1 MMRKMKGNSIFSSS
15 VSYTE
20 GPIAKKMI
28 VFALPLMATSIIL
41 QLFNTLDMAIAGQF
55 ISKESLAAVGSTTLI
70 STFSIEFFLAFSTA
84 ANIVIAQYV
93 GKGDLQNVNRTV
105 HSAIAMAL
113 FFGIII
119 ALGGFAA
126 ARNILELM
134 SVPADIIDLSVS
146 YLKIYFLGAPFL
158 MLYNFC
164 AAIFRSRGETRL
176 PMLCLVFGGV
186 IKVLLDLLF
195 VVLFNWGVAGMA
207 LATVCA
213 NALSAFML
221 ILFLMRRTDE
231 LKLRI
236 RSIKA
241 DSKIVFALL
250 KIGLPSS
257 FLGSIF
263 SISNLCMQS
272 AINSLGADAIAASTA
287 AAGIEI
293 YIQFIGN
300 AFAQAAVTFTAQ
312 NYGAGKV
319 KRLNKITACSLLLCN
334 ALSVILTLLAYG
346 FSDRLMRIFVTDA
359 AVIAL
364 GIVRMK
370 YTLLFKPLQ
379 AVMDI
384 MSGCLQGYGYTLVP
398 AIVSVFT
405 VCGVRLLWI
414 YTVFAQNRTLETLL
428 AIYPITQGLA
438 AFSHTVCY
446 CLLQRKLK
454 RGMHV

>member
-1 MMRKMKGNSIFSSS
+1 MKKEYLIREKPWKALLVFVFPMIIGNLFQQLYTMVDSI
-15 VSYTE
+15 V
-20 GPIAKKMI
+20 
-28 VFALPLMATSIIL
+28 V
-41 QLFNTLDMAIAGQF
+41 GQYVG
-55 ISKESLAAVGSTTLI
+55 ENALAAVGASYSLTAVFI
-70 STFSIEFFLAFSTA
+70 SVAIGGGIGASVITSRYFGSRHYQKMKNSIKTALLAFCVISITLA
-84 ANIVIAQYV
+84 AIGWIFSRQ
-93 GKGDLQNVNRTV
+93 
-105 HSAIAMAL
+105 MM
-113 FFGIII
+113 I
-119 ALGGFAA
+119 ALNTPMAV
-126 ARNILELM
+126 LEDAVL
-134 SVPADIIDLSVS
+134 

-272 AINSLGADAIAASTA
+272 AINSWGADAIPASTA
-287 AAGIEI
+287 AAAEKSIM
-293 YIQFIGN
+293 
-300 AFAQAAVTFTAQ
+300 AS
-312 NYGAGKV
+312 AGTSQSVAEV
-319 KRLNKITACSLLLCN
+319 KTGKS
-334 ALSVILTLLAYG
+334 
-346 FSDRLMRIFVTDA
+346 
-359 AVIAL
+359 
-364 GIVRMK
+364 
-370 YTLLFKPLQ
+370 
-379 AVMDI
+379 
-384 MSGCLQGYGYTLVP
+384 
-398 AIVSVFT
+398 
-405 VCGVRLLWI
+405 
-414 YTVFAQNRTLETLL
+414 
-428 AIYPITQGLA
+428 
-438 AFSHTVCY
+438 
-446 CLLQRKLK
+446 
-454 RGMHV
+454 